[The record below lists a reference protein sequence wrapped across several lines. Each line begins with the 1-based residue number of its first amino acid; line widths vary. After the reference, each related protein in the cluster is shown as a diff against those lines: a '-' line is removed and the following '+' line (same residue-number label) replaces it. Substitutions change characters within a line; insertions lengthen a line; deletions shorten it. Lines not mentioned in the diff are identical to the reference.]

1 MCLKAVD
8 VRKRDKANGTIIVL
22 QLTPKV
28 NKDMYLFVS
37 GSGVIN
43 FDTSIFRR
51 RMLTE
56 FIDSLG
62 RIQRDNVI

>member
-8 VRKRDKANGTIIVL
+8 VREIDEANGTMIVL

-37 GSGVIN
+37 GSKVIN
-43 FDTSIFRR
+43 SKTSTF
-51 RMLTE
+51 LE
-56 FIDSLG
+56 EDF
-62 RIQRDNVI
+62 

>member
-8 VRKRDKANGTIIVL
+8 VREIDKANGTVIGL

-37 GSGVIN
+37 GSRVIN
-43 FDTSIFRR
+43 SNTSIF
-51 RMLTE
+51 LE
-56 FIDSLG
+56 EDF
-62 RIQRDNVI
+62 